1 MKTSVL
7 VVDDSPMV
15 REVHAF
21 MLRKDGFEVRQ
32 AADGCEALELLQTA
46 RFDLIVSDVNMPR
59 MDGLELTRRVRAT
72 DGYRDT
78 PVILVS
84 TEAEAQDRVNGLR
97 AGANVYVVKPA
108 RANDLIQN
116 VRMLLSR

>member
-7 VVDDSPMV
+7 VVDDSAMI
-15 REVHAF
+15 RDVHAF
-21 MLRKDGFEVRQ
+21 MLRSGGFDVRV
-32 AADGCEALELLQTA
+32 ASNGCEAMEMLLA
-46 RFDLIVSDVNMPR
+46 ERFDLIVSDVNMPK

-72 DGYRDT
+72 AGYATT
-78 PVILVS
+78 PVIMVS

-108 RANDLIQN
+108 RANDLLLHA
-116 VRMLLSR
+116 RMLLGR